1 MQFMYQCELQISGV
15 VAVVCIS
22 KYIMC
27 NQDLTIT
34 LDSVYCMR
42 QRIYTHIQEQ
52 KLGDK
57 TNLKYERPYHVV
69 SDNIIVHG
77 TA

>member
-1 MQFMYQCELQISGV
+1 MYQCELQILGV

-42 QRIYTHIQEQ
+42 QCIYTRIQEQ
-52 KLGDK
+52 KPVTKQTWSMKD
-57 TNLKYERPYHVV
+57 HIMW
-69 SDNIIVHG
+69 SQIILLSMALH
-77 TA
+77 

>member
-1 MQFMYQCELQISGV
+1 MQFMYQCELQILGV

-34 LDSVYCMR
+34 LDSVY
-42 QRIYTHIQEQ
+42 THTHSRA
-52 KLGDK
+52 KASDK

>member
-1 MQFMYQCELQISGV
+1 MYQCELQILGV

-42 QRIYTHIQEQ
+42 QPIYTRIQEQ
-52 KLGDK
+52 KLVTK
-57 TNLKYERPYHVV
+57 QT
-69 SDNIIVHG
+69 
-77 TA
+77 